1 MIPGFNRSITF
12 PMTQRLKKRLA
23 YHVRSVSLPCES
35 HPFIANLKE
44 KINVVGSWVAGADA
58 SLASIEAGL
67 SHIELL
73 LSAMSEFL
81 NLSETKTV
89 LQHAAATTECML
101 ESFLYLVDS
110 YGSMQSEMV
119 AMKQHHFEV
128 QSALRRHDS
137 ALVTSSLKSQRR
149 IEKELSHLA
158 NNLRATTKSLHFG
171 LSSNASEAEIVE
183 VLTEAISAAT
193 EASVVLLNREVAVSA
208 AASTAAASLASCR
221 ARPGKMRSCN
231 GEKEMVIHEK
241 FEELEGCIETVERG
255 TESVLRSL
263 VNSRVLLLNIQ
274 SGLL

>member
-1 MIPGFNRSITF
+1 
-12 PMTQRLKKRLA
+12 MTQRPKKRMA

-35 HPFIANLKE
+35 HPFMANLKE

-73 LSAMSEFL
+73 LSAVSEFL
-81 NLSETKTV
+81 NLSETKSV
-89 LQHAAATTECML
+89 LQHAATSTECLL

-110 YGSMQSEMV
+110 HGSMQSEMV

-137 ALVTSSLKSQRR
+137 ALIASSLKSQRR

-158 NNLRATTKSLHFG
+158 TNLRATTKFLNLN
-171 LSSNASEAEIVE
+171 LSSDASEAEIVD
-183 VLTEAISAAT
+183 VLKEAIGTTSAA
-193 EASVVLLNREVAVSA
+193 SMVLLNRVVAVMV
-208 AASTAAASLASCR
+208 AASTAVASLTSCTV
-221 ARPGKMRSCN
+221 RPFKMRSCN

-241 FEELEGCIETVERG
+241 FEELEGCIEMVERG
-255 TESVLRSL
+255 TESVLRNL